1 MGAPSDVAWL
11 PWTLLIPLLA
21 AVLAFL
27 LDARARRALTLLS
40 VAALIVCVAGLAWQ
54 VWRGGPQTH
63 HIGGWGA
70 PLGIDLYADGLSVL
84 MLLMSAAVSA
94 PVSYYALG
102 YFMQRRE
109 ARHFWPL
116 FWFLWAALNALFLSA
131 DLFNLYVTLEL
142 LGLAAVAL
150 VTLAVDVKAL
160 RAGLRYLLAALSGSL
175 LYLMGVALLYGA
187 YGTLAL
193 SELAALRAP
202 TPAAWLAAAL
212 MSAGLLLKT
221 ALFPLHFWL
230 PAAHGGAHAPVSA
243 LLSGLVIKASFYLLL
258 RLWLDVFPAA
268 PLHAT
273 QLLGLL
279 GGAAI
284 VYGSVMALRARRLK
298 MLVAW
303 STVAQIGYLFLLF
316 PLALDDAVDAY
327 RGGVYQALAHALA
340 KAAMFLAAGCIA
352 YTMGTDQIEQLGG
365 VTAQRPVSVFAFAL
379 AGVSIMGLPPS
390 GGFIAKWLLMQSAV
404 TGGQWWWAVVIIAGG
419 LLSAAYVFRVLR
431 YAFLSAPPDARYHA
445 LPHRMEWPA
454 LLLALGATALGLN
467 ATGVLALLDAG
478 APLTRVAP

>member
-1 MGAPSDVAWL
+1 MGALSDVAWL
-11 PWTLLIPLLA
+11 PWTILTPLLA
-21 AVLAFL
+21 AVFAFL
-27 LDARARRALTLLS
+27 LDARARRILTLLS
-40 VAALIVCVAGLAWQ
+40 VAALIVCVVGLTWQ
-54 VWRGGPQTH
+54 VWRDGPQTH

-70 PLGIDLYADGLSVL
+70 PLGIELYADGLSVL
-84 MLLMSAAVSA
+84 MLLMSAVISA
-94 PVSYYALG
+94 AVSYYALG
-102 YFMQRRE
+102 YFMQLRE

-131 DLFNLYVTLEL
+131 DIFNLYVTLEL

-160 RAGLRYLLAALSGSL
+160 SAGLRYLLAALTGSL

-193 SELAALRAP
+193 SELATLRAP
-202 TPAAWLAAAL
+202 TPAVWLAAAL

-230 PAAHGGAHAPVSA
+230 PAAHGGAHSPVSA

-268 PLHAT
+268 PFHAT

-284 VYGSVMALRARRLK
+284 VYGSIMALRARRLK

-316 PLALDDAVDAY
+316 PLMLGDAVDAY
-327 RGGVYQALAHALA
+327 RGGVYQTLAHALA

-365 VTAQRPVSVFAFAL
+365 ATAQRPISVFAFAL

-404 TGGQWWWAVVIIAGG
+404 TGGQWWWAAVIVAGG
-419 LLSAAYVFRVLR
+419 LLSAGYVFRVLR
-431 YAFLSAPPDARYHA
+431 CAFLSAPPDARYHT
-445 LPHRMEWPA
+445 LPRRLEWPA
-454 LLLALGATALGLN
+454 LMLALGATALGLN

-478 APLTRVAP
+478 APLTRAAS